1 MKHLIIILIA
11 VLLAD
16 PTPEVAREANE
27 AYDSRNFQKAVT
39 LYQQAIEE
47 KTDNAKLYY
56 NLASAQAK
64 AGNTEEAIRNYEQFK
79 SMSENP
85 ERTAMANY
93 DIGNIFVEN
102 EQWEQAVDYYKK
114 SLRHIS
120 DDSDAKYNYEL
131 AQKKIREQKKKDE
144 KRDKDKPN
152 KQNKNK
158 DKQDQKDK
166 KKDQKKDPEKKK
178 DDKNQQNQQNKDQQK
193 KKRKKQR
200 SQQNKIGKKQAE
212 KLLQALGQKEKELLK
227 KFKKQKVKPADNK
240 NEKDW

>member
-27 AYDSRNFQKAVT
+27 AYESGNFEKAVT
-39 LYQQAIEE
+39 LYQQAIEDNP
-47 KTDNAKLYY
+47 DNAKLYY

>member
-27 AYDSRNFQKAVT
+27 AYESGNFEKAVT
-39 LYQQAIEE
+39 LYQQAIEDNP
-47 KTDNAKLYY
+47 DNAKLYY

-166 KKDQKKDPEKKK
+166 KKEQK
-178 DDKNQQNQQNKDQQK
+178 K
-193 KKRKKQR
+193 KKRKKQS
-200 SQQNKIGKKQAE
+200 SQQNKIDKKQAE

>member
-1 MKHLIIILIA
+1 
-11 VLLAD
+11 
-16 PTPEVAREANE
+16 
-27 AYDSRNFQKAVT
+27 
-39 LYQQAIEE
+39 
-47 KTDNAKLYY
+47 LYY

-131 AQKKIREQKKKDE
+131 AQK
-144 KRDKDKPN
+144 
-152 KQNKNK
+152 NK
-158 DKQDQKDK
+158 DKKEQKEK

-178 DDKNQQNQQNKDQQK
+178 DEKKQQNQQNKDQQK

-227 KFKKQKVKPADNK
+227 KFKKQKVKPAD
-240 NEKDW
+240 